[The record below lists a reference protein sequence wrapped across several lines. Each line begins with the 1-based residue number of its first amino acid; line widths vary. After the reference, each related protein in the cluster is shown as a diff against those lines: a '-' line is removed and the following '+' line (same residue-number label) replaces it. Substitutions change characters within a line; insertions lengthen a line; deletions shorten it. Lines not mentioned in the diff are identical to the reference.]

1 MMMNRDLFKQ
11 ETMKAGNLSGT
22 LARLSEY
29 FGKFW
34 YMLLF
39 VLVLISISTWT
50 QVITPELT
58 GQATDCFLVPLGNQ
72 SGSFGNFFGQT
83 QSQNSA
89 SACWLGT
96 EDSST
101 LSLAHRII
109 YKAYI
114 WNNYPAPTNPGA
126 MTNDQRIEGLFR
138 LI

>member
-1 MMMNRDLFKQ
+1 MMFNRGGELFKQ
-11 ETMKAGNLSGT
+11 ETLKASNINNT
-22 LARLSEY
+22 LARLGGY

-72 SGSFGNFFGQT
+72 AGSFGNFFGQT

-89 SACWLGT
+89 SASACWLGT
-96 EDSST
+96 EDPSS
-101 LSLAHRII
+101 LPL
-109 YKAYI
+109 
-114 WNNYPAPTNPGA
+114 
-126 MTNDQRIEGLFR
+126 
-138 LI
+138 